1 MAQRQI
7 TGTWQ
12 LANGSPLALGY
23 LKVRLSTDAAV
34 LGVGGDQITA
44 GKIVTVNLDSSGTIS
59 GTILFWPNDQ
69 LTPTNTV
76 YIIQAFSASGQKCWQ
91 SEVMIPSGA
100 GSFSLN
106 G

>member
-12 LANGSPLALGY
+12 LANGAPLALGY
-23 LKVRLSTDAAV
+23 LKIRLNTDAAV
-34 LGVGGDQITA
+34 LGIGGDQVTA
-44 GKIVTVNLDSSGTIS
+44 GTIVTVALDVNGSIAGTV
-59 GTILFWPNDQ
+59 LLWPNDQ
-69 LTPTNTV
+69 LTPINTV
-76 YIIQAFSASGQKCWQ
+76 YIIQAYSASGQKCWY
-91 SEVMIPSGA
+91 SEVSIPSGA